1 MILVRRVFRRV
12 LFTRSVAME
21 GCRLN
26 YWGAPGYMEKVE
38 AGTKVMNPNVFGTD
52 TVLKDARVRVSSNP
66 MPAQ

>member
-1 MILVRRVFRRV
+1 
-12 LFTRSVAME
+12 ME